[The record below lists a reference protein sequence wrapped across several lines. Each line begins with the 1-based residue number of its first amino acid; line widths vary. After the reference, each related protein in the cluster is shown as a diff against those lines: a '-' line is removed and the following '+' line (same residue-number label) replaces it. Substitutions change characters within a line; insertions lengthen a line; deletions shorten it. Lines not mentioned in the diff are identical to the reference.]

1 MSVIDLFVL
10 GLLVIIYMLLMLR
23 IKELQDKISYLIQ
36 RKEQIE
42 KEVGRIGV
50 ELSLLQNKV
59 RKLEEKK

>member
-23 IKELQDKISYLIQ
+23 IKELQEEISYLIQ
-36 RKEQIE
+36 RKEQLE

-59 RKLEEKK
+59 RKLEEE

>member
-36 RKEQIE
+36 RKEQLEI
-42 KEVGRIGV
+42 EVGRIGV

-59 RKLEEKK
+59 RKLEEK

>member
-23 IKELQDKISYLIQ
+23 IKELQDKISYLTQ
-36 RKEQIE
+36 RKEQLE

-59 RKLEEKK
+59 RKLEEK

>member
-36 RKEQIE
+36 RKEQLE

-59 RKLEEKK
+59 RKLEEE